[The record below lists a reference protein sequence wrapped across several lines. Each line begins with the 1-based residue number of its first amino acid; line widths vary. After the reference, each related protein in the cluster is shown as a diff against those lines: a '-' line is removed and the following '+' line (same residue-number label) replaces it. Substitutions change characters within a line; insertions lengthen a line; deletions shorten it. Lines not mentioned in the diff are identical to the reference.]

1 MFSDCLLMF
10 FLVLW
15 QWWTSTD
22 AVTCLKLLIKTPGVV
37 NIAALSKYLL
47 AEKYLMLLTVA
58 GIQVAGG

>member
-1 MFSDCLLMF
+1 MF

-22 AVTCLKLLIKTPGVV
+22 AVTCLKLLIRTPGVV
-37 NIAALSKYLL
+37 DITALRKYVLS
-47 AEKYLMLLTVA
+47 EKYPLLLTVA